1 MAIAMKSAKDVAAK
15 WARVTSGRST
25 DFSDGVKAP
34 RRSWTAGANAAEG
47 SYKEGVTKAA
57 NEGRFGKGVT
67 AAGDSKWQK
76 KTVSVGVSRWAPGV
90 AVAQGDMEAGFAP
103 YVDVIS
109 KIDLNPRYPKGD
121 PRNFDRVKQIG
132 EALNKKRI
140 GA

>member
-15 WARVTSGRST
+15 WSRVTQQRSS

-34 RRSWTAGANAAEG
+34 RRSWAGGAKSAAE
-47 SYKEGVTKAA
+47 SYKSGVTTAA
-57 NEGRFGKGVT
+57 NEGRFEKGVE
-67 AAGDSKWQK
+67 AAGDAKWQK

-90 AVAQGDMEAGFAP
+90 AVAQSDMESGFAP
-103 YVDVIS
+103 YADVIS

-132 EALNKKRI
+132 EALNKKRV
-140 GA
+140 G

>member
-1 MAIAMKSAKDVAAK
+1 MAIAMKSAKEIASK

-34 RRSWTAGANAAEG
+34 RRSWAAGASAAEG

-57 NEGRFGKGVT
+57 NEGRFGKGVA

-90 AVAQGDMEAGFAP
+90 AVAQADMEAGFAP
-103 YVDVIS
+103 YADVIS
-109 KIDLNPRYPKGD
+109 KIDLLPRYPKGD